1 MHIGETTTLLVVV
14 PNELDDVLNEWI
26 AEQRDPTL
34 TKSGVINLALQEW
47 LTGRGALNAPG
58 PLQQVD
64 DEIMK
69 LVEQAFPEE
78 SPAKT

>member
-1 MHIGETTTLLVVV
+1 MHIGETTTLLVIV

-34 TKSGVINLALQEW
+34 TKSGVVGIALREW
-47 LTGRGALNAPG
+47 LISRGALNAPG

-64 DEIMK
+64 DDMMK
-69 LVEQAFPEE
+69 LVKKAFPDEP
-78 SPAKT
+78 SA